1 MTMEQFQNQN
11 NMPVEEQEIDLVE
24 LIQKMWINRWLII
37 KVTGVFVV
45 LGVLVALFSA
55 KVYTASCDI
64 VPDTGKSGNSK
75 MSSLAALAGVNLGS
89 GEDVTALS
97 PLVYENIMNGTSF
110 RKELMQTKIDFED
123 IDKPVSFFDY
133 YTSEEYNKPNVLS
146 YIKKYTIGLPFVILN
161 AIRGEQPEPDYSAVG
176 NSDGPTL
183 ETLSKDE
190 FDAMNILGQSISLT
204 LDQKK
209 GYVTITSNM
218 PEAVAAAQL
227 AQATVVLLQKYIT
240 EFKIAKVQSNLDFIQ
255 GRYDEAKKNFEDIQ
269 IRRAAFRDANTNTN
283 KYSARVEAEKLD
295 AEYTLAMN
303 LYSELA
309 TQLEQAKIEVKKD
322 TPILTVVRPVTIP
335 YKKSKPSRAK
345 ILLAFTFLGVVAGA
359 GLVLGLPMLANIT
372 GNDRFKR
379 FVNELPEKAM
389 EN

>member
-1 MTMEQFQNQN
+1 MEQFQNQN

-75 MSSLAALAGVNLGS
+75 MSSLAALAGVSLGG

-190 FDAMNILGQSISLT
+190 FEAMNILGQSISLT

-269 IRRAAFRDANTNTN
+269 VRRAAFRDANTNTN

-309 TQLEQAKIEVKKD
+309 AQLEQAKIEVKKD
-322 TPILTVVRPVTIP
+322 TPMLTVVRPVTVP

>member
-1 MTMEQFQNQN
+1 MEQFQNQN

-37 KVTGVFVV
+37 KATGVFVV
-45 LGVLVALFSA
+45 LGVWVALFSA

-75 MSSLAALAGVNLGS
+75 MSSLAALAGVNLGE
-89 GEDVTALS
+89 GADVTALS
-97 PLVYENIMNGTSF
+97 PLVYQNIMNGTSF
-110 RKELMQTKIDFED
+110 RKELMQTKIDFEEV
-123 IDKPVSFFDY
+123 DKPVSFFEY
-133 YTSEEYNKPNVLS
+133 YTSEEYNKPSVFS

-161 AIRGEQPEPDYSAVG
+161 AIRGEQPEPDYSAIG
-176 NSDGPTL
+176 NSEGPTM

-190 FDAMNILGQSISLT
+190 YNALKILEQCVSLT
-204 LDQKK
+204 LDNKN
-209 GYVTITSNM
+209 GYVTITTNM
-218 PEAVAAAQL
+218 PEAVASAQL

-255 GRYDEAKKNFEDIQ
+255 SRYNEAKKNFEDIQ

-335 YKKSKPSRAK
+335 YKKSKPQRLQ
-345 ILLAFTFLGVVAGA
+345 ILVAFTFLGVVAGA
-359 GLVLGLPMLANIT
+359 GLVLGSPMLANIT
-372 GNDRFKR
+372 GNDRIKR

>member
-1 MTMEQFQNQN
+1 MEQFQNQN
-11 NMPVEEQEIDLVE
+11 NMPVEEQEIDIVE
-24 LIQKMWINRWLII
+24 LIQKMWINRWLIV
-37 KVTGVFVV
+37 KVASVFVV

-64 VPDTGKSGNSK
+64 VPDTGKSGSSK
-75 MSSLAALAGVNLGS
+75 MSSLAALAGVNLNS

-97 PLVYENIMNGTSF
+97 PLVYENIMNGTTF
-110 RKELMQTKIDFED
+110 RKELMQTKINFEE
-123 IDKPVSFFDY
+123 IDEPVSFFDY
-133 YTSEEYNKPNVLS
+133 YTSEEYNKPSVFS

-161 AIRGEQPEPDYSAVG
+161 AIRGEQPEPDYSGVG
-176 NSDGPTL
+176 KSEGPTV
-183 ETLSKDE
+183 ETLSKEE
-190 FDAMNILGQSISLT
+190 FDAMNILGQSVSIT
-204 LDQKK
+204 LQEKK
-209 GYVTITSNM
+209 GFVTITSNM

-227 AQATVVLLQKYIT
+227 TQATVVLLQKYIT

-255 GRYDEAKKNFEDIQ
+255 SRYDEAKKNFEDIQ
-269 IRRAAFRDANTNTN
+269 VRRAAFRDANTNTN

-322 TPILTVVRPVTIP
+322 TPVLTVVRPVTIP
-335 YKKSKPSRAK
+335 YKKSKPQRAK
-345 ILLAFTFLGVVAGA
+345 ILFAFTFLGVVAGA

-372 GNDRFKR
+372 GNDRIKR
-379 FVNELPEKAM
+379 FVKELPEKAI

>member
-1 MTMEQFQNQN
+1 MEQFQNQN

-75 MSSLAALAGVNLGS
+75 MSSLAALAGVSLGG

-190 FDAMNILGQSISLT
+190 FEAMKILGQSISLT
-204 LDQKK
+204 LQEKK
-209 GYVTITSNM
+209 GFVTITSNM

-269 IRRAAFRDANTNTN
+269 VRRAAFRDANTNTN

-309 TQLEQAKIEVKKD
+309 AQLEQAKIEVKKD
-322 TPILTVVRPVTIP
+322 TPMLTVVRPVTIP
-335 YKKSKPSRAK
+335 YKKSKPQRLQ
-345 ILLAFTFLGVVAGA
+345 ILVAFTFLGVVAGA

>member
-1 MTMEQFQNQN
+1 MEQFQNQN

-75 MSSLAALAGVNLGS
+75 MSSLAALAGVSLGG

-161 AIRGEQPEPDYSAVG
+161 AIRGEQPEPDYSAIG

-190 FDAMNILGQSISLT
+190 FDAMKILGQSISLT

-269 IRRAAFRDANTNTN
+269 VRRAAFRDANTNTN

-309 TQLEQAKIEVKKD
+309 AQLEQAKIEVKKD
-322 TPILTVVRPVTIP
+322 TPMLTVVRPVTIP
-335 YKKSKPSRAK
+335 YKKSKPQRLQ
-345 ILLAFTFLGVVAGA
+345 ILVAFTFLGVMAGA

>member
-1 MTMEQFQNQN
+1 MEQLQNQN

-75 MSSLAALAGVNLGS
+75 MSSLAALAGVNLGE
-89 GEDVTALS
+89 GADVTALS
-97 PLVYENIMNGTSF
+97 PLVYQNIMKGTSF
-110 RKELMQTKIDFED
+110 RKELMQTKIDFEEV
-123 IDKPVSFFDY
+123 DKPVSFFEY
-133 YTSEEYNKPNVLS
+133 YTSEEYNKPSVFG

-161 AIRGEQPEPDYSAVG
+161 AIRGEQPEPDYSAIG
-176 NSDGPTL
+176 NSEGPTM

-190 FDAMNILGQSISLT
+190 YNALKILEQCVSLT
-204 LDQKK
+204 LDNKN
-209 GYVTITSNM
+209 GYVTITTNM
-218 PEAVAAAQL
+218 PEAVASAQL

-335 YKKSKPSRAK
+335 YKKSKPARAK
-345 ILLAFTFLGVVAGA
+345 ILLAFTFLGVMAGA

-372 GNDRFKR
+372 GNDRIKR

>member
-1 MTMEQFQNQN
+1 MEQYQNQN

-37 KVTGVFVV
+37 KVASVFVV

-75 MSSLAALAGVNLGS
+75 MSSLAALAGVNMNS
-89 GEDVTALS
+89 GEDVMALS
-97 PLVYENIMNGTSF
+97 PLVYENIMNGTTF
-110 RKELMQTKIDFED
+110 RKELMQTKINFED
-123 IDKPVSFFDY
+123 INKPVSFFDY
-133 YTSEEYNKPNVLS
+133 YTSEEYNKPSVFS
-146 YIKKYTIGLPFVILN
+146 YVKKYTIGLPFVILN
-161 AIRGEQPEPDYSAVG
+161 AIRGEQPEPDYSGIG
-176 NSDGPTL
+176 NSEGPTV
-183 ETLSKDE
+183 ETLNKEE
-190 FDAMNILGQSISLT
+190 FDAMKILGESISLT
-204 LDQKK
+204 LEEKK
-209 GYVTITSNM
+209 GFVTITSNM

-227 AQATVVLLQKYIT
+227 TQATVVLLQKYIT

-255 GRYDEAKKNFEDIQ
+255 SRYDEAKKNFEDIQ
-269 IRRAAFRDANTNTN
+269 VRRAAFRDANTNTN

-322 TPILTVVRPVTIP
+322 TPVLTVVRPVTIP
-335 YKKSKPSRAK
+335 YKKSKPQRAQ

-372 GNDRFKR
+372 GNDRIKR
-379 FVNELPEKAM
+379 FVKELPEKAT

>member
-1 MTMEQFQNQN
+1 MEQFQNQN

-37 KVTGVFVV
+37 KVTSVFVV

-55 KVYTASCDI
+55 KVFTASCDI

-75 MSSLAALAGVNLGS
+75 MSSLAALAGVNLG
-89 GEDVTALS
+89 EDTDVTNLS
-97 PLVYENIMNGTSF
+97 PLVYQNIMNGTSF
-110 RKELMQTKIDFED
+110 RKELMQTKIDFEEV
-123 IDKPVSFFDY
+123 DKPVSFFEY
-133 YTSEEYNKPNVLS
+133 YTSEEYNKPSVFG

-161 AIRGEQPEPDYSAVG
+161 VIRGEQPEPDYSAIG
-176 NSDGPTL
+176 NSNGPTL

-190 FDAMNILGQSISLT
+190 FDAMKILEKSISLT
-204 LDQKK
+204 LQEKK
-209 GYVTITSNM
+209 GFVTITSNM
-218 PEAVAAAQL
+218 PEAVASAQL
-227 AQATVVLLQKYIT
+227 AQAAVVLLQKYIT

-379 FVNELPEKAM
+379 FVNELPEKAV

>member
-1 MTMEQFQNQN
+1 MEQFQNQN

-75 MSSLAALAGVNLGS
+75 MSSLAALAGVSLGG

-190 FDAMNILGQSISLT
+190 FDAMKILGQSISLT
-204 LDQKK
+204 LQEKK
-209 GYVTITSNM
+209 GFVTITSNM

-269 IRRAAFRDANTNTN
+269 VRRAAFRDANTNTN

-309 TQLEQAKIEVKKD
+309 AQLEQAKIEVKKD
-322 TPILTVVRPVTIP
+322 TPMLTVVRPVTIP
-335 YKKSKPSRAK
+335 YKKSKPQRLQ
-345 ILLAFTFLGVVAGA
+345 ILVAFTFFGVVAGA

>member
-1 MTMEQFQNQN
+1 MEQFQNQN

-37 KVTGVFVV
+37 KVTSVFVV

-75 MSSLAALAGVNLGS
+75 MSSLAALAGVNMNS
-89 GEDVTALS
+89 GEDVMALS
-97 PLVYENIMNGTSF
+97 PLVYENIMNGTTF
-110 RKELMQTKIDFED
+110 RKELMQTKINFEE
-123 IDKPVSFFDY
+123 IDEPVSFFDY
-133 YTSEEYNKPNVLS
+133 YTSEEYNKPSVFS
-146 YIKKYTIGLPFVILN
+146 YVKKYTIGLPFVILN
-161 AIRGEQPEPDYSAVG
+161 AIRGEQPEPDYSGVG
-176 NSDGPTL
+176 KSEGPTV
-183 ETLSKDE
+183 ETLSKKE
-190 FDAMNILGQSISLT
+190 FDAMNILGQSVSIT
-204 LDQKK
+204 LQEKK
-209 GYVTITSNM
+209 GFVTITSNM

-227 AQATVVLLQKYIT
+227 TQATVVLLQKYIT

-255 GRYDEAKKNFEDIQ
+255 SRYDEAKKNFEDIQ
-269 IRRAAFRDANTNTN
+269 VRRAAFRDANTNTN

-322 TPILTVVRPVTIP
+322 TPVLTVVRPVTIP
-335 YKKSKPSRAK
+335 YKKSKPQRAQ

-372 GNDRFKR
+372 GNDRIKR
-379 FVNELPEKAM
+379 FVKELPEKAM

>member
-1 MTMEQFQNQN
+1 MEQFQNQN

-75 MSSLAALAGVNLGS
+75 MSSLAALAGVSLGG

-190 FDAMNILGQSISLT
+190 FEAMKILGQSISLT
-204 LDQKK
+204 LQEKK
-209 GYVTITSNM
+209 GFVTITSNM

-269 IRRAAFRDANTNTN
+269 VRRAAFRDANTNTN

-309 TQLEQAKIEVKKD
+309 AQLEQAKIEVKKD
-322 TPILTVVRPVTIP
+322 TPMLTVVRPVTIP
-335 YKKSKPSRAK
+335 YKKSKPQRLQ
-345 ILLAFTFLGVVAGA
+345 ILVAFTFLGVVAGA

-379 FVNELPEKAM
+379 FVNELPEKAI

>member
-1 MTMEQFQNQN
+1 MEQLQNQN

-75 MSSLAALAGVNLGS
+75 MSSLAALAGVNLGE
-89 GEDVTALS
+89 GADVTALS
-97 PLVYENIMNGTSF
+97 PLVYQNIMNGTSF

-190 FDAMNILGQSISLT
+190 FNAMNILGQSISLT

-255 GRYDEAKKNFEDIQ
+255 SRYDEAKKNFEDIQ
-269 IRRAAFRDANTNTN
+269 VRRAAFRDANTNTN

-309 TQLEQAKIEVKKD
+309 AQLEQAKIEVKKD
-322 TPILTVVRPVTIP
+322 TPMLTVVRPVTIP
-335 YKKSKPSRAK
+335 YKKSKPQR
-345 ILLAFTFLGVVAGA
+345 LQVLVAFTFLGVVAGA

-372 GNDRFKR
+372 GNDRIKR

>member
-1 MTMEQFQNQN
+1 MEQLQNQN

-37 KVTGVFVV
+37 KVAGVFVV

-75 MSSLAALAGVNLGS
+75 MSSLAALAGVNLGE
-89 GEDVTALS
+89 GADVTALS
-97 PLVYENIMNGTSF
+97 PLVYQNIMNGTSF
-110 RKELMQTKIDFED
+110 RKELMQTKIDFEKA
-123 IDKPVSFFDY
+123 DKPVSFFDY
-133 YTSEEYNKPNVLS
+133 YTSEEYNKPGVFD

-161 AIRGEQPEPDYSAVG
+161 AIRGEQPEPDYSAIG
-176 NSDGPTL
+176 NSEGPTM

-190 FDAMNILGQSISLT
+190 YNALKILEQCVSLT
-204 LDQKK
+204 LDNKN
-209 GYVTITSNM
+209 GYVTITTNM
-218 PEAVAAAQL
+218 PEAVASAQL

-255 GRYDEAKKNFEDIQ
+255 SRYNEAKKNFEDIQ

-335 YKKSKPSRAK
+335 YKKSKPQRLQ
-345 ILLAFTFLGVVAGA
+345 ILVAFTFLGVVAGA

>member
-1 MTMEQFQNQN
+1 MEQLQNQN

-75 MSSLAALAGVNLGS
+75 MSSLAALAGVNLGE
-89 GEDVTALS
+89 GTDVTNLS

-161 AIRGEQPEPDYSAVG
+161 AIRGEQPEPDYSAIG
-176 NSDGPTL
+176 NSEGPTM

-190 FDAMNILGQSISLT
+190 YNALMILEQCVSLT
-204 LDQKK
+204 LDNKN
-209 GYVTITSNM
+209 GYVTITTNM
-218 PEAVAAAQL
+218 PEAVASAQL
-227 AQATVVLLQKYIT
+227 AQAAVVLLQKYIT

-255 GRYDEAKKNFEDIQ
+255 SRYNEAKKNFEDIQ

-335 YKKSKPSRAK
+335 YKKSKPQRLQ
-345 ILLAFTFLGVVAGA
+345 ILVVFTFLGVVAGA

-372 GNDRFKR
+372 GNDRIKR

>member
-1 MTMEQFQNQN
+1 MEQFQNQN

-37 KVTGVFVV
+37 KVTSVFVV

-64 VPDTGKSGNSK
+64 VPDTGKSSGSK
-75 MSSLAALAGVNLGS
+75 MSSLAALAGVNLNS

-97 PLVYENIMNGTSF
+97 PLVYENIMNGTTF
-110 RKELMQTKIDFED
+110 RKELMQTKINFEE
-123 IDKPVSFFDY
+123 IDEPVSFFDY
-133 YTSEEYNKPNVLS
+133 YTSEEYNKPSVFS

-161 AIRGEQPEPDYSAVG
+161 AIRGEQPEPDYSGVG
-176 NSDGPTL
+176 KSEGPTV
-183 ETLSKDE
+183 ETLSKKE
-190 FDAMNILGQSISLT
+190 FDAMNILGQSVSIT
-204 LDQKK
+204 LQEKK
-209 GYVTITSNM
+209 GFVTITSNM

-227 AQATVVLLQKYIT
+227 TQATVVLLQKYIT

-255 GRYDEAKKNFEDIQ
+255 SRYDEAKKNFEDIQ
-269 IRRAAFRDANTNTN
+269 VRRAAFRDANTNTN

-322 TPILTVVRPVTIP
+322 TPVLTVVRPVTIP
-335 YKKSKPSRAK
+335 YKKSKPQRAQ

-372 GNDRFKR
+372 GNDRIKR
-379 FVNELPEKAM
+379 FVKELPEKAM

>member
-1 MTMEQFQNQN
+1 MTMEQYQNQN

-37 KVTGVFVV
+37 KVASVFVV

-75 MSSLAALAGVNLGS
+75 MSSLAALAGVNMSS
-89 GEDVTALS
+89 GEDVMALS
-97 PLVYENIMNGTSF
+97 PLVYENIMNGTTF
-110 RKELMQTKIDFED
+110 RKELMQTKINFEE
-123 IDKPVSFFDY
+123 IDEPVSFFDY
-133 YTSEEYNKPNVLS
+133 YTSEEYNKPSVFS

-161 AIRGEQPEPDYSAVG
+161 AIRGEQPEPDYSGVG
-176 NSDGPTL
+176 KSEGPTV
-183 ETLSKDE
+183 ETLNKEE
-190 FDAMNILGQSISLT
+190 FDAMKILGESISLT
-204 LDQKK
+204 LEEKK
-209 GYVTITSNM
+209 GFVTITSNM

-227 AQATVVLLQKYIT
+227 TQATVVLLQKYIT

-255 GRYDEAKKNFEDIQ
+255 SRYDEAKKNFEDIQ
-269 IRRAAFRDANTNTN
+269 VRRAAFRDANTNTN

-322 TPILTVVRPVTIP
+322 TPVLTVVRPVTIP
-335 YKKSKPSRAK
+335 YKKSKPQRAQ

>member
-1 MTMEQFQNQN
+1 MEQLQNQN
-11 NMPVEEQEIDLVE
+11 NMSVEEQEIDLVE

-75 MSSLAALAGVNLGS
+75 MSSLAALAGVNLGE
-89 GEDVTALS
+89 GADVTALS
-97 PLVYENIMNGTSF
+97 PLVYQNIMNGTSF
-110 RKELMQTKIDFED
+110 RKELMQTKIDFEEV
-123 IDKPVSFFDY
+123 DKPVSFFDY
-133 YTSEEYNKPNVLS
+133 YTSEEYNKPGVFD

-161 AIRGEQPEPDYSAVG
+161 AIRGEQPEPDYSAIG
-176 NSDGPTL
+176 NSEGPTM

-190 FDAMNILGQSISLT
+190 YNALKILEQCVSLT
-204 LDQKK
+204 LDNKN
-209 GYVTITSNM
+209 GYVTITTNM
-218 PEAVAAAQL
+218 PEAVASAQL

-255 GRYDEAKKNFEDIQ
+255 SRYNEAKKNFEDIQ
-269 IRRAAFRDANTNTN
+269 VRRAAFRDANTNTN

-335 YKKSKPSRAK
+335 YKKSKPQRLQ
-345 ILLAFTFLGVVAGA
+345 ILVAFTFLGVVVGA

-372 GNDRFKR
+372 GNDRIKR

>member
-1 MTMEQFQNQN
+1 MEQLQNQN

-75 MSSLAALAGVNLGS
+75 MSSLAALAGVNLGE
-89 GEDVTALS
+89 GADVTALS
-97 PLVYENIMNGTSF
+97 PLVYQNIMNGTSF
-110 RKELMQTKIDFED
+110 RKELMQTKIDFEEV
-123 IDKPVSFFDY
+123 DKPVSFFEY
-133 YTSEEYNKPNVLS
+133 YTSEEYNKPSVFS

-161 AIRGEQPEPDYSAVG
+161 AIRGEQPEPDYSAIG
-176 NSDGPTL
+176 NSEGPTM

-190 FDAMNILGQSISLT
+190 YNALKILEQCVSLT
-204 LDQKK
+204 LDNKN
-209 GYVTITSNM
+209 GYVTITTNM
-218 PEAVAAAQL
+218 PEAVASAQL

-335 YKKSKPSRAK
+335 YKKSKPQRLQ
-345 ILLAFTFLGVVAGA
+345 ILVAFTFLGVVAGA

-372 GNDRFKR
+372 GNDRIKR

>member
-1 MTMEQFQNQN
+1 MEQLQNQN

-75 MSSLAALAGVNLGS
+75 MSSLAALAGVNLGE
-89 GEDVTALS
+89 GADVTALS
-97 PLVYENIMNGTSF
+97 PLVYQNIMNGTSF
-110 RKELMQTKIDFED
+110 RKELMQTKIDFEEV
-123 IDKPVSFFDY
+123 DKPVSFFDY
-133 YTSEEYNKPNVLS
+133 YTSEEYNKPSVFG

-161 AIRGEQPEPDYSAVG
+161 AIRGEQPEPDYSAIG
-176 NSDGPTL
+176 NSEGPTM

-190 FDAMNILGQSISLT
+190 YNALKILEQCVALT
-204 LDQKK
+204 LDNKN
-209 GYVTITSNM
+209 GYVTITTNM
-218 PEAVAAAQL
+218 PEAVASAQL

-255 GRYDEAKKNFEDIQ
+255 SRYNEAKKNFEDIQ

-335 YKKSKPSRAK
+335 YKKSKPARAK

-372 GNDRFKR
+372 GNDRIKR

>member
-1 MTMEQFQNQN
+1 MEQFQNQN

-37 KVTGVFVV
+37 KVTSVFVV

-75 MSSLAALAGVNLGS
+75 MSSLAALAGVNLGE
-89 GEDVTALS
+89 GTDVTNLS
-97 PLVYENIMNGTSF
+97 PLVYQNIMNGTSF
-110 RKELMQTKIDFED
+110 RKELMQTKIDFEEV
-123 IDKPVSFFDY
+123 DKPVSFFEY
-133 YTSEEYNKPNVLS
+133 YTSEEYNKPSVFS

-161 AIRGEQPEPDYSAVG
+161 AIRGEQPEPDYSAIG
-176 NSDGPTL
+176 NNEGPTV

-190 FDAMNILGQSISLT
+190 YDALKILEQCVSLT
-204 LDQKK
+204 LDNKN
-209 GYVTITSNM
+209 GYVTITTNM

-335 YKKSKPSRAK
+335 YKKSKPQRLQ
-345 ILLAFTFLGVVAGA
+345 ILVAFTFLGVVAGA

-379 FVNELPEKAM
+379 FVNELPEKAI

>member
-1 MTMEQFQNQN
+1 MTMEQYQNQN

-37 KVTGVFVV
+37 KVASVFVV

-75 MSSLAALAGVNLGS
+75 MSSLAALAGVNMNS
-89 GEDVTALS
+89 GEDVMALS
-97 PLVYENIMNGTSF
+97 PLVYENIMNGTTF
-110 RKELMQTKIDFED
+110 RKELMQTKINFED
-123 IDKPVSFFDY
+123 INKPVSFFDY
-133 YTSEEYNKPNVLS
+133 YTSEEYNKPSVFS
-146 YIKKYTIGLPFVILN
+146 YVKKYTIGLPFVILN
-161 AIRGEQPEPDYSAVG
+161 AIRGEQPEPDYSGIG
-176 NSDGPTL
+176 NSEGPTV
-183 ETLSKDE
+183 ETLNKEE
-190 FDAMNILGQSISLT
+190 FDAMKILGESISLT
-204 LDQKK
+204 LEEKK
-209 GYVTITSNM
+209 GFVTITSNM

-227 AQATVVLLQKYIT
+227 TQATVVLLQKYIT

-255 GRYDEAKKNFEDIQ
+255 SRYDEAKKNFEDIQ
-269 IRRAAFRDANTNTN
+269 VRRAAFRDANTNTN

-322 TPILTVVRPVTIP
+322 TPVLTVVRPVTIP
-335 YKKSKPSRAK
+335 YKKSKPQRAQ

-372 GNDRFKR
+372 GNDRIKR
-379 FVNELPEKAM
+379 FVKELPEKAT

>member
-1 MTMEQFQNQN
+1 MEQFQNQN

-24 LIQKMWINRWLII
+24 LIQKMWINRGLII
-37 KVTGVFVV
+37 KVAGVFVV

-55 KVYTASCDI
+55 KVFTASCDI

-75 MSSLAALAGVNLGS
+75 MSSLAALAGVNLGE
-89 GEDVTALS
+89 GTDVTNLS
-97 PLVYENIMNGTSF
+97 PLVYQNIMNGTSF
-110 RKELMQTKIDFED
+110 RKELMQTKIDFEEV
-123 IDKPVSFFDY
+123 DKPVSFFEY
-133 YTSEEYNKPNVLS
+133 YTSEEYNKPSVFS

-176 NSDGPTL
+176 NSDGPTV
-183 ETLSKDE
+183 ETLNKEE
-190 FDAMNILGQSISLT
+190 FDAMKILEQSISLT
-204 LDQKK
+204 LEEKK
-209 GYVTITSNM
+209 GFVTITSNM

-309 TQLEQAKIEVKKD
+309 AQLEQAKIEVKKD
-322 TPILTVVRPVTIP
+322 TPMLTVVRPVTIP
-335 YKKSKPSRAK
+335 YKKSKPQRLQ
-345 ILLAFTFLGVVAGA
+345 ILVAFTFLGVVAGA

>member
-1 MTMEQFQNQN
+1 MEQLQNQN

-75 MSSLAALAGVNLGS
+75 MSSLAALAGVNLGE
-89 GEDVTALS
+89 GADVTALS
-97 PLVYENIMNGTSF
+97 PLVYQNIMNGTSF

-123 IDKPVSFFDY
+123 VDKPVSFFEY
-133 YTSEEYNKPNVLS
+133 YTSEEYNKPSVFG

-161 AIRGEQPEPDYSAVG
+161 AIRGEQPEPDYSAIG
-176 NSDGPTL
+176 NNEGPTM

-190 FDAMNILGQSISLT
+190 YNALKILEQCVSLT
-204 LDQKK
+204 LDNKN
-209 GYVTITSNM
+209 GYVTITTNM
-218 PEAVAAAQL
+218 PEAVASAQL

-335 YKKSKPSRAK
+335 YKKSKPQRLQ
-345 ILLAFTFLGVVAGA
+345 ILVVFTFLGVVAGA

-372 GNDRFKR
+372 GNDRIKR

>member
-1 MTMEQFQNQN
+1 MEQFQNQN

-37 KVTGVFVV
+37 KVAGVFVV
-45 LGVLVALFSA
+45 LGVLVAFFSP
-55 KVYTASCDI
+55 KVFTASCDI

-75 MSSLAALAGVNLGS
+75 MSSLAALAGVNMNS

-97 PLVYENIMNGTSF
+97 PLVYQNIMNGTTF
-110 RKELMQTKIDFED
+110 RKELMQTKINFEE
-123 IDKPVSFFDY
+123 INEPVSFFDY
-133 YTSEEYNKPNVLS
+133 YTSEEYNKPSVLG

-161 AIRGEQPEPDYSAVG
+161 AIRGEQPEPDYSAIG
-176 NSDGPTL
+176 NNDGPTV

-190 FDAMNILGQSISLT
+190 FDAMKILEQSISLT
-204 LDQKK
+204 LEEKK
-209 GYVTITSNM
+209 GFVTITSNM
-218 PEAVAAAQL
+218 PEAVASAQL

-240 EFKIAKVQSNLDFIQ
+240 EFKIAKVQSNLDFVQ
-255 GRYDEAKKNFEDIQ
+255 SRYDEAKKNFEDIQ
-269 IRRAAFRDANTNTN
+269 VRRAAFRDANTNTN

-335 YKKSKPSRAK
+335 YKKSKPQRLQ
-345 ILLAFTFLGVVAGA
+345 ILVAFTFLGVMAGA

-379 FVNELPEKAM
+379 FVKELPEKAM

>member
-1 MTMEQFQNQN
+1 MEQYQNQN
-11 NMPVEEQEIDLVE
+11 NMPVEEQEIDLIE
-24 LIQKMWINRWLII
+24 LIQKMWINRGLII
-37 KVTGVFVV
+37 KVAGVFVV

-64 VPDTGKSGNSK
+64 VPDTGKSGSSK
-75 MSSLAALAGVNLGS
+75 MSSLAALAGVNLGG

-97 PLVYENIMNGTSF
+97 PLVYQNIMNGTSF
-110 RKELMQTKIDFED
+110 RKELMQTKIDFEE

-133 YTSEEYNKPNVLS
+133 YTSEEYNKPSVLS

-176 NSDGPTL
+176 DSDGSTL

-190 FDAMNILGQSISLT
+190 FNVMKILEHSISLT
-204 LDQKK
+204 LQEKK
-209 GYVTITSNM
+209 GFVTITSNM
-218 PEAVAAAQL
+218 PEAVASAQL

-269 IRRAAFRDANTNTN
+269 VRRAAFRDANTNTN

-309 TQLEQAKIEVKKD
+309 AQLEQAKIEVKKD
-322 TPILTVVRPVTIP
+322 TPMLTVVRPVTIP
-335 YKKSKPSRAK
+335 YERSKPARAK
-345 ILLAFTFLGVVAGA
+345 IVLAFAFLGVVAGA

-372 GNDRFKR
+372 GNDRIKR
-379 FVNELPEKAM
+379 FVKELPEKAM

>member
-1 MTMEQFQNQN
+1 MEQLQNQN

-75 MSSLAALAGVNLGS
+75 MSSLAALAGVNLGE
-89 GEDVTALS
+89 GADVTALS
-97 PLVYENIMNGTSF
+97 PLVYQNIMNGTSF
-110 RKELMQTKIDFED
+110 RKELMQTKIDFEEV
-123 IDKPVSFFDY
+123 DKPVSFFDY
-133 YTSEEYNKPNVLS
+133 YTSEEYNKPGVFD

-161 AIRGEQPEPDYSAVG
+161 AIRGEQPEPDYSAIG
-176 NSDGPTL
+176 NSEGPTM

-190 FDAMNILGQSISLT
+190 YNALKILEQCVSLT
-204 LDQKK
+204 LDNKN
-209 GYVTITSNM
+209 GYVTITTNM
-218 PEAVAAAQL
+218 PEAVASAQL

-255 GRYDEAKKNFEDIQ
+255 SRYNEAKQNFEDIQ
-269 IRRAAFRDANTNTN
+269 VRRAAFRDANTNTN

-335 YKKSKPSRAK
+335 YKKSKPQRLQ
-345 ILLAFTFLGVVAGA
+345 ILVAFTFLGVVAGA

-372 GNDRFKR
+372 GNDRIKR

>member
-1 MTMEQFQNQN
+1 MEQLQNQN

-75 MSSLAALAGVNLGS
+75 MSSLAALAGVNLGE
-89 GEDVTALS
+89 GADVTALS
-97 PLVYENIMNGTSF
+97 PLVYQNIMNGTSF
-110 RKELMQTKIDFED
+110 RKELMQTKIDFEKA
-123 IDKPVSFFDY
+123 DKPVSFFDY
-133 YTSEEYNKPNVLS
+133 YTSEEYNKPGVLS

-161 AIRGEQPEPDYSAVG
+161 AIRGEQPEPDYSAIG
-176 NSDGPTL
+176 NSEGPTM

-190 FDAMNILGQSISLT
+190 YNALKILEQCVALT
-204 LDQKK
+204 LDNKN
-209 GYVTITSNM
+209 GYVTITTNM
-218 PEAVAAAQL
+218 PEAVASAQL

-255 GRYDEAKKNFEDIQ
+255 SRYNEAKKNFEDIQ

-335 YKKSKPSRAK
+335 YKKSKPQRLQ
-345 ILLAFTFLGVVAGA
+345 ILVAFTFLGVVAGA

-372 GNDRFKR
+372 GNDRIKR

>member
-1 MTMEQFQNQN
+1 MEQLQNQN

-75 MSSLAALAGVNLGS
+75 MSSLAALAGVNLGE
-89 GEDVTALS
+89 GADVTALS
-97 PLVYENIMNGTSF
+97 PLVYQNIMNGTSF

-133 YTSEEYNKPNVLS
+133 YTSEEYNKPGVFD

-161 AIRGEQPEPDYSAVG
+161 AIRGEQPEPDYSAIG
-176 NSDGPTL
+176 NNEGPTM

-190 FDAMNILGQSISLT
+190 YNALKILEQCVALT
-204 LDQKK
+204 LDNKN
-209 GYVTITSNM
+209 GYVTITTNM
-218 PEAVAAAQL
+218 PEAVASAQL
-227 AQATVVLLQKYIT
+227 AQAAVVLLQKYIT

-255 GRYDEAKKNFEDIQ
+255 GRYNEAKKNFEDIQ

-335 YKKSKPSRAK
+335 YKKSKPQRLQ
-345 ILLAFTFLGVVAGA
+345 ILVAFTFLGVVAGA

-372 GNDRFKR
+372 GNDRIKR

>member
-1 MTMEQFQNQN
+1 MEQLQNQN

-64 VPDTGKSGNSK
+64 VPDTGKSNNSK
-75 MSSLAALAGVNLGS
+75 MSSLAALAGVNLGE
-89 GEDVTALS
+89 GADVTALS
-97 PLVYENIMNGTSF
+97 PLVYQNIMNGTSF
-110 RKELMQTKIDFED
+110 RKELMQTKIDFEEV
-123 IDKPVSFFDY
+123 DKPVSFFDY
-133 YTSEEYNKPNVLS
+133 YTSEEYNKPSVFS

-161 AIRGEQPEPDYSAVG
+161 AIRGEQPEPDYSAIG
-176 NSDGPTL
+176 NNEGPTV

-190 FDAMNILGQSISLT
+190 YNALKILEQCVALT
-204 LDQKK
+204 LDNKN
-209 GYVTITSNM
+209 GYVTITTNM
-218 PEAVAAAQL
+218 PEAVASAQL

-335 YKKSKPSRAK
+335 YKKSKPARAK
-345 ILLAFTFLGVVAGA
+345 ILLAFTFLGVMAGA

-372 GNDRFKR
+372 GNDRIKR

>member
-1 MTMEQFQNQN
+1 MEQLQNQN

-75 MSSLAALAGVNLGS
+75 MSSLAALAGVNLGE
-89 GEDVTALS
+89 GADVTALS
-97 PLVYENIMNGTSF
+97 PLVYQNIMNGTSF
-110 RKELMQTKIDFED
+110 RKELMQTKIDFEEV
-123 IDKPVSFFDY
+123 DKPVSFFEY
-133 YTSEEYNKPNVLS
+133 YTSEEYNKPSVFS

-161 AIRGEQPEPDYSAVG
+161 AIRGEQPEPDYSAIG
-176 NSDGPTL
+176 NNEGPTV
-183 ETLSKDE
+183 ETLNKE
-190 FDAMNILGQSISLT
+190 EYDALKILEQCVSLT
-204 LDQKK
+204 LDNKN
-209 GYVTITSNM
+209 GYVTITTNM
-218 PEAVAAAQL
+218 PEAVASAQL

-255 GRYDEAKKNFEDIQ
+255 SRYNEAKKNFEDIQ

-335 YKKSKPSRAK
+335 YKKSKPQRLQ
-345 ILLAFTFLGVVAGA
+345 ILVAFTFLGVVAGA

-372 GNDRFKR
+372 GNDRIKR

>member
-1 MTMEQFQNQN
+1 MEQLQNQN
-11 NMPVEEQEIDLVE
+11 NMSVEEQEIDLVE

-75 MSSLAALAGVNLGS
+75 MSSLAALAGVNLGE
-89 GEDVTALS
+89 GTDVTNLS
-97 PLVYENIMNGTSF
+97 PLVYQNIMKGTSF
-110 RKELMQTKIDFED
+110 RKELMQTKIDFEEV
-123 IDKPVSFFDY
+123 DKPVSFFEY
-133 YTSEEYNKPNVLS
+133 YTSEEYNKPSVFG

-161 AIRGEQPEPDYSAVG
+161 AIRGEQPEPDYSAIG
-176 NSDGPTL
+176 NSEGPTM

-190 FDAMNILGQSISLT
+190 YNALKILEQCVSLT
-204 LDQKK
+204 LDNKN
-209 GYVTITSNM
+209 GYVTITTNM
-218 PEAVAAAQL
+218 PEAVASAQL
-227 AQATVVLLQKYIT
+227 AQAAVVLLQKYIT

-255 GRYDEAKKNFEDIQ
+255 SRYNEAKKNFEDIQ

-335 YKKSKPSRAK
+335 YKKSKPQRLQ
-345 ILLAFTFLGVVAGA
+345 ILVAFTFLGVVAGA

>member
-1 MTMEQFQNQN
+1 MEQLQNQN
-11 NMPVEEQEIDLVE
+11 NMSVEEQEIDLVE

-37 KVTGVFVV
+37 KVTSVFVV

-75 MSSLAALAGVNLGS
+75 MSSLAALAGVNLGE
-89 GEDVTALS
+89 GADVTALS
-97 PLVYENIMNGTSF
+97 PLVYQNIMNGTSF
-110 RKELMQTKIDFED
+110 RKELMQTKIDFEEV
-123 IDKPVSFFDY
+123 DKPVSFFEY
-133 YTSEEYNKPNVLS
+133 YTSEEYNKPSVFG

-161 AIRGEQPEPDYSAVG
+161 AIRGEQPEPDYSAIG
-176 NSDGPTL
+176 NNEGPTV
-183 ETLSKDE
+183 ESLSKE
-190 FDAMNILGQSISLT
+190 EYNALMILEQCVSLT
-204 LDQKK
+204 LDNKN
-209 GYVTITSNM
+209 GYVTITTNM
-218 PEAVAAAQL
+218 PEAVASAQL

-255 GRYDEAKKNFEDIQ
+255 SRYNEAKKNFEDIQ

-335 YKKSKPSRAK
+335 YKKSKPQRLQ
-345 ILLAFTFLGVVAGA
+345 ILVAFTFLGVVAGA

-372 GNDRFKR
+372 GNDRIKR

>member
-1 MTMEQFQNQN
+1 MEQIQNQN

-24 LIQKMWINRWLII
+24 LIQKMWINRWLIA
-37 KVTGVFVV
+37 KVAAVFVV
-45 LGVLVALFSA
+45 VGVLVALFSP

-64 VPDTGKSGNSK
+64 VPDTGKSGSSK
-75 MSSLAALAGVNLGS
+75 MSSLAALAGVNLNG
-89 GEDVTALS
+89 GEDVAALS
-97 PLVYENIMNGTSF
+97 PMVYKNIMDGTTF
-110 RKELMQTKIDFED
+110 RKELMQTKINFEG
-123 IDKPVSFFDY
+123 IAEPVSFFDY
-133 YTSEEYNKPNVLS
+133 YTSEEYNKPSVLG

-161 AIRGEQPEPDYSAVG
+161 AIRGEQPEPDYSGVG
-176 NSDGPTL
+176 KSEGPAL

-190 FDAMNILGQSISLT
+190 FDAMTILGQSVALSL
-204 LDQKK
+204 DSKN
-209 GYVTITSNM
+209 GYVTITTNM

-240 EFKIAKVQSNLDFIQ
+240 EFKIAKVQSNLDFVQ
-255 GRYDEAKKNFEDIQ
+255 SRYDEAKKNFEEIQ
-269 IRRAAFRDANTNTN
+269 VRRAAFRDANVNTN

-309 TQLEQAKIEVKKD
+309 AQLEQSKIEVKKD
-322 TPILTVVRPVTIP
+322 TPMLTVVRPVTIP
-335 YKKSKPSRAK
+335 YKKSKPQRMT
-345 ILLAFTFLGVVAGA
+345 ILFAFTFLGVVAGA

-372 GNDRFKR
+372 GNDRIKR
-379 FVNELPEKAM
+379 FVKELPEKAL

>member
-1 MTMEQFQNQN
+1 MEQLQNQN

-24 LIQKMWINRWLII
+24 LVQKMWINRWLIA
-37 KVTGVFVV
+37 KVAAVFVV
-45 LGVLVALFSA
+45 VGVLVALFSP

-64 VPDTGKSGNSK
+64 VPDTGKSGSSK
-75 MSSLAALAGVNLGS
+75 MSSLAALAGVNLNG
-89 GEDVTALS
+89 GEDVAALS
-97 PLVYENIMNGTSF
+97 PMVYDNIMKGTTF
-110 RKELMQTKIDFED
+110 RKELMQTKINFEG
-123 IDKPVSFFDY
+123 IAEPVSFFDY
-133 YTSEEYNKPNVLS
+133 YTSEEYNKPSVLG

-161 AIRGEQPEPDYSAVG
+161 AIRGEQPEPDYSGVG
-176 NSDGPTL
+176 KSEGPAL

-190 FDAMNILGQSISLT
+190 FDAMTILGQSVALSL
-204 LDQKK
+204 DSKN
-209 GYVTITSNM
+209 GYVTITTNM

-240 EFKIAKVQSNLDFIQ
+240 EFKIAKVQSNLDFVQ
-255 GRYDEAKKNFEDIQ
+255 SRYDEAKKNFEEIQ
-269 IRRAAFRDANTNTN
+269 VRRAAFRDANVNTN

-309 TQLEQAKIEVKKD
+309 AQLEQSKIEVKKD
-322 TPILTVVRPVTIP
+322 TPMLTVVRPVTIP
-335 YKKSKPSRAK
+335 YKKSKPQRMT
-345 ILLAFTFLGVVAGA
+345 ILFAFTFLGVVAGA

-372 GNDRFKR
+372 GNDRIKR
-379 FVNELPEKAM
+379 FVKELPEKAT

>member
-1 MTMEQFQNQN
+1 MEQLQNQN

-45 LGVLVALFSA
+45 LGVLFALFSA
-55 KVYTASCDI
+55 KVFTASCDI

-75 MSSLAALAGVNLGS
+75 MSSLAALAGVNLGE
-89 GEDVTALS
+89 GADVTALS
-97 PLVYENIMNGTSF
+97 PLVYQNIMNGTSF
-110 RKELMQTKIDFED
+110 RKELMQTKIDFEEA
-123 IDKPVSFFDY
+123 DKPVSFFDY
-133 YTSEEYNKPNVLS
+133 YTSEEYNKPGVFD

-161 AIRGEQPEPDYSAVG
+161 AIRGEQPEPDYSAIG
-176 NSDGPTL
+176 NSEGPTM

-190 FDAMNILGQSISLT
+190 YNALKILEQCVSLT
-204 LDQKK
+204 LDNKN
-209 GYVTITSNM
+209 GYVTITTNM
-218 PEAVAAAQL
+218 PEAVASAQL

-255 GRYDEAKKNFEDIQ
+255 SRYNEAKKNFEDIQ
-269 IRRAAFRDANTNTN
+269 VRRAAFRDANTNTN

-335 YKKSKPSRAK
+335 YKKSKPQRLQ
-345 ILLAFTFLGVVAGA
+345 ILVAFTFLGVVAGA

-372 GNDRFKR
+372 GNDRIKR

>member
-1 MTMEQFQNQN
+1 MEQLQNQN

-75 MSSLAALAGVNLGS
+75 MSSLAALAGVNLGE
-89 GEDVTALS
+89 GADVTALS
-97 PLVYENIMNGTSF
+97 PLVYQNIMNGTSF

-123 IDKPVSFFDY
+123 VDKPVSFFDY
-133 YTSEEYNKPNVLS
+133 YTSEEYNKPGVFD

-161 AIRGEQPEPDYSAVG
+161 AIRGEQPEPDYSAIG
-176 NSDGPTL
+176 DSDGPTL

-190 FDAMNILGQSISLT
+190 YNALKILEQCVSLT
-204 LDQKK
+204 LDNKN
-209 GYVTITSNM
+209 GYVTITTNM
-218 PEAVAAAQL
+218 PEAVASAQL
-227 AQATVVLLQKYIT
+227 AQAAVVLLQKYIT

-335 YKKSKPSRAK
+335 YKKSKPQRLQ
-345 ILLAFTFLGVVAGA
+345 ILVVFTFLGVVAGA

-372 GNDRFKR
+372 GNDRIKR